1 MKPTER
7 FTSRVEEYRRFRPGY
22 PAAIVDLLEKECGL
36 TNAATVVDVA
46 AGTGLLSEIFLERG
60 YAMEAV
66 EPNEKMR
73 SACETLEERWPRL
86 RCSDG
91 TAEATG
97 LPGATADLIT
107 VAQAM
112 HWFDLAR
119 TREEFVRVLKP
130 EGWCAVIYNNR
141 RMSGDAFHDGYEK
154 ILLEFGS
161 EYLKVQRQH
170 MTREKLAEFFAPSVP
185 KEAVF
190 SNAQVLTLE
199 GLEGRI
205 VSSSYMPQPGHE
217 RYAEMK
223 AAIERLFAG
232 NQKDGA
238 VTLQYD
244 CVVTYGQLSTR

>member
-1 MKPTER
+1 MKSTER

-36 TNAATVVDVA
+36 TSAARVVDVA
-46 AGTGLLSEIFLERG
+46 AGTGLLSEIFLDPG
-60 YAMEAV
+60 YAVEAV

-73 SACETLEERWPRL
+73 SVCETLRERWPRL

-97 LPGATADLIT
+97 LPDASADLIT

-119 TREEFVRVLKP
+119 TRAEFVRVLRP
-130 EGWCAVIYNNR
+130 EGWCAVMYNHR
-141 RMSGDAFHDGYEK
+141 RMGGDRLHEGYEQ
-154 ILLEFGS
+154 ILLDFGID
-161 EYLKVQRQH
+161 YLKVQRQH
-170 MTREKLAEFFAPSVP
+170 ITPEKLAEFFAPSVAM
-185 KEAVF
+185 EAVF
-190 SNAQVLTLE
+190 ANAQRLTLE

-205 VSSSYMPQPGHE
+205 VSSSYMPQPGHG
-217 RYAEMK
+217 RYAEMR
-223 AAIERLFAG
+223 AAIEKLFAA
-232 NQKDGA
+232 NQRDGV

-244 CVVTYGQLSTR
+244 CAVCFGQLSTR